1 MYERTLQSAV
11 RYLAT
16 IPRHTVPMRDLW
28 DAVTKESRASN
39 IEECTL
45 PDFAALLEAD
55 ARFAILENG
64 FDPGDLDLESFDDE
78 GRELFDLG
86 FSPAC
91 LVTLRGEREGEDHD
105 EMPSIVHKHLSE
117 TKPLKV
123 PADRSSNGRTRRS
136 RPRRGSSDAPR
147 TKKQGARRR
156 RA

>member
-1 MYERTLQSAV
+1 MYERTLHSAV

-16 IPRHTVPMRDLW
+16 VPRHTVPIRDLW

-39 IEECTL
+39 IEECAL

-64 FDPGDLDLESFDDE
+64 FDPEEIDLDLMDDE
-78 GRELFDLG
+78 GRELLDLG
-86 FSPAC
+86 FSPLC
-91 LVTLRGEREGEDHD
+91 LVTLRREPEGEDSE
-105 EMPSIVHKHLSE
+105 EMPSIVHKHFSE

-123 PADRSSNGRTRRS
+123 PGDRSSNGRTRRS
-136 RPRRGSSDAPR
+136 RPRRGSSDASR